1 MSRKSRRSQSPSVAS
16 AAGLV
21 RFFEEADL
29 KIALKP
35 HLIILLGAVF
45 VTIVIILSKMLPPSF

>member
-1 MSRKSRRSQSPSVAS
+1 MSRKSRRSQSPSVVS